1 MRVTVIAA
9 CVVALLASTAQAEP
23 WPTGDYASL
32 DEMRAELGDANS
44 DFVVSLQPIPT
55 PKAEAFDDDFMDL
68 LGVEPGPAKTNRT
81 FAWCANGGAGKPSC
95 FCNGVVRFGGYGTR
109 ESRAA
114 YPDAVKWA
122 YRRNCGNVDCA
133 PRHFGGAPNPY
144 PGERRICQCTEPIP
158 TPLPEPTTLSWEFC
172 SEEGEPCKCG
182 NNALMRFGST
192 GSADVYAGGSRPTFF
207 ADHPEVTR
215 WKYLEIPE
223 TGRARFRCANETIPG
238 AHPWP
243 EETRE
248 ENQRFICQ
256 CAALPPKNDELCD
269 AQPTPAPTW
278 TPPISQTTTPQPTPE
293 AGASARARTGLNAHT
308 SRTRGDDDAA
318 TTTATI
324 PAIPAKTPKPWEVR
338 WTWCG
343 DENDVCNCLGVARFG
358 HHGESEMYAD
368 NSKFFRDNRD
378 VFKWVNKE
386 TRGAFTCDAATFGD
400 LDPFPGHKKLCQCA
414 SGVGAEIFAPFV
426 QTSQPDAGTDAET
439 ADESSRKEAGTPQV
453 VLASAEKEK
462 EEARLGATPRGG
474 AGTASAPRHAYHHTM
489 PSRSFRGGP
498 LEGLVA
504 RDLAGF
510 TPEELRLLH
519 REDEVAAMKA
529 ATAAIAAAEGELP
542 LLPEE
547 KRLAGLG
554 AAAPGGGA
562 AFSRPA
568 ALLLAGAGAA
578 AVAAAVVATRRRTSI
593 SPEEDEHLA
602 TRRYDVYL

>member
-68 LGVEPGPAKTNRT
+68 LGVEPGPARTNRT

-109 ESRAA
+109 ESRLA

-192 GSADVYAGGSRPTFF
+192 GSADLYAGGSNPTFF

-215 WKYLEIPE
+215 WKYMEIPE
-223 TGRARFRCANETIPG
+223 TGRARFKCANETFEG

-243 EETRE
+243 EGTRE

-278 TPPISQTTTPQPTPE
+278 TPPATTQTTTPSPTPE

-308 SRTRGDDDAA
+308 E
-318 TTTATI
+318 
-324 PAIPAKTPKPWEVR
+324 AIQTKTPKPWEVR

-358 HHGESEMYAD
+358 HHGESTMYAD
-368 NSKFFRDNRD
+368 NSKFFNDNKD

-414 SGVGAEIFAPFV
+414 SGVGAEIFAPFALSHV
-426 QTSQPDAGTDAET
+426 ESDPESGTDSKVLT
-439 ADESSRKEAGTPQV
+439 AAKSGDRKEAGTPQV
-453 VLASAEKEK
+453 VLASIKK
-462 EEARLGATPRGG
+462 EARLGATRGTG
-474 AGTASAPRHAYHHTM
+474 GFGTASAPRHAYHHTM
-489 PSRSFRGGP
+489 PSRSGNGGP
-498 LEGLVA
+498 LDLLVA

-510 TPEELRLLH
+510 TTEELRLLH

-529 ATAAIAAAEGELP
+529 ATAAIAAGEGELP

-554 AAAPGGGA
+554 AAAPGSGG